1 MNTTAFDALT
11 NYIESTSEDSPALAA
26 ARDHAAEFSLPT
38 PDECTGQLLTT
49 LSAAATGHAV
59 QTGDKAQAIVISP
72 AASVVGLYIL
82 QGLAESGILTCVDP
96 EAEHQANAKTTFR
109 NAGYAPSRVR
119 FLPSHPLDVMGR
131 LANDSYQLIY
141 ADVAT
146 VELSAIVQAAWPLL
160 SPRGTLV
167 VANSLLDGTLADVSR
182 TDRDTAAAREADEYV
197 RGLEGAHVT
206 RLPLGAGITLVT
218 KL

>member
-119 FLPSHPLDVMGR
+119 FLPSRPLDVMGR